1 MPREV
6 RDVGAE
12 KRQTKNHLALITDE
26 SGLATAIPPGAGL
39 FLIDDGDVYPMF
51 LRSVSVK
58 RLVFTVGD
66 TDYEYTL
73 TKGKPLTREALKRMR
88 GK

>member
-1 MPREV
+1 MPRESP
-6 RDVGAE
+6 RSAE
-12 KRQTKNHLALITDE
+12 AKGPTANHLALITDE

-39 FLIDDGDVYPMF
+39 FLVDGGDVYPMF

-58 RLVFTVGD
+58 RLVFTVGN